1 MTQDHHKTIT
11 RRSLILG
18 ALQFGVL
25 GVLGARLA
33 WLQVAQ
39 GPRYKT
45 LSDKNRINIK
55 MLPPSR
61 GEIVDRFGTKLAVNE
76 QNFRL
81 QVIPEQTQNLE
92 QSLRAAAKLIKI
104 DEKDIKAT
112 IAKAKR
118 SPKFVPVEI
127 KDNLSW
133 EDVAKIEVNLTDLAG
148 LSIQTGE
155 IRNYPYGDSTAHIV
169 GYVSAVSRA
178 EVKKNPVLNLPGFKT
193 GKTGVEK
200 TYDDDLRGHAG
211 ASEVEVNVVGREVR
225 ELGRKPSVSGDQI
238 TLTIDGELQKFVQER
253 INQERSASAIIM
265 DVKTGAVYALA
276 SGPSFDP
283 NLFTKGLLSA
293 EKWEELL
300 ANPGHPLTNKAIAG
314 QYPPAS
320 TFKMVTALAALES
333 GHATRH
339 TRVHCPGHYDFGG
352 DRFHCWK
359 WSGHGSMDVVDALAE
374 SCDVY
379 FYDLSKDVG
388 IERIADMARKLGL
401 GSRTDFEITEER
413 PGLMPDKDWKMGY
426 FGKHW
431 RAGETIVASIGQG
444 YIQTTPLQLAV
455 MTSRIIN
462 GGYAVTPWITG
473 YIGDRPG
480 VDRGWPKLDI
490 RKQNLAL
497 VKKGMDKTV
506 NGKQGTAYKSRF
518 EEPGLSMG
526 GKTGTSQV
534 RRITM
539 EERREGISNADLP
552 WKQRHHALFV
562 GYAPVGN
569 PRYACAV
576 VIEHGGSG
584 SAAAAP
590 LARDILK
597 AAQKRDPASTPLF
610 QDKASTVAGY
620 ALPPSRKPVS
630 RE

>member
-1 MTQDHHKTIT
+1 M
-11 RRSLILG
+11 G

-300 ANPGHPLTNKAIAG
+300 ANPGHPHQQSHCRAI
-314 QYPPAS
+314 PPPPHS
-320 TFKMVTALAALES
+320 KWSRRWPRLNPVTR
-333 GHATRH
+333 HATPAFIAL
-339 TRVHCPGHYDFGG
+339 VI
-352 DRFHCWK
+352 
-359 WSGHGSMDVVDALAE
+359 MILAE
-374 SCDVY
+374 TVFTAGNGQGMVRWMWSMHWRNLAMSISMTSPKTWA
-379 FYDLSKDVG
+379 LSVS
-388 IERIADMARKLGL
+388 RIWRASLGL
-401 GSRTDFEITEER
+401 APALILKLPKSAPALCRTRI
-413 PGLMPDKDWKMGY
+413 
-426 FGKHW
+426 GKW
-431 RAGETIVASIGQG
+431 
-444 YIQTTPLQLAV
+444 
-455 MTSRIIN
+455 
-462 GGYAVTPWITG
+462 
-473 YIGDRPG
+473 
-480 VDRGWPKLDI
+480 
-490 RKQNLAL
+490 
-497 VKKGMDKTV
+497 
-506 NGKQGTAYKSRF
+506 
-518 EEPGLSMG
+518 
-526 GKTGTSQV
+526 
-534 RRITM
+534 
-539 EERREGISNADLP
+539 
-552 WKQRHHALFV
+552 
-562 GYAPVGN
+562 
-569 PRYACAV
+569 
-576 VIEHGGSG
+576 
-584 SAAAAP
+584 
-590 LARDILK
+590 DIL
-597 AAQKRDPASTPLF
+597 ANTGARGRQL
-610 QDKASTVAGY
+610 
-620 ALPPSRKPVS
+620 
-630 RE
+630 